1 MAEEVKPPE
10 PFERW
15 LAIAQIGVVAF
26 TLLGVLG
33 FSVAH
38 ISVWPLAV
46 TGLVTL
52 VLLQVDEIASL
63 TFKGLGVEAAIT
75 QAKQAEKDAL
85 RAAEKAK
92 SMAAEAGKT
101 NKEPRRKRTGYS
113 SQTSSPAASGAVVDS
128 AFPAFL
134 HTSLSSL
141 HHHVCLRY
149 WQSSHPTRTLPPKA
163 SS

>member
-1 MAEEVKPPE
+1 MSSEPIKGASPIATEKLIEVWQGFTHASDLLDGLTLEQAVTKLETWPYSVPE
-10 PFERW
+10 
-15 LAIAQIGVVAF
+15 Q
-26 TLLGVLG
+26 
-33 FSVAH
+33 VAH
-38 ISVWPLAV
+38 MIFWQRHAL
-46 TGLVTL
+46 
-52 VLLQVDEIASL
+52 DE
-63 TFKGLGVEAAIT
+63 
-75 QAKQAEKDAL
+75 
-85 RAAEKAK
+85 
-92 SMAAEAGKT
+92 
-101 NKEPRRKRTGYS
+101 NKEPRRKWTGYS